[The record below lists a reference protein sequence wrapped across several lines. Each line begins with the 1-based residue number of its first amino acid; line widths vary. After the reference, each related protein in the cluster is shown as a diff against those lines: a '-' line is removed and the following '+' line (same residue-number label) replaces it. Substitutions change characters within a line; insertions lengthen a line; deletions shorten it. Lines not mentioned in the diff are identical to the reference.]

1 MFDVRSGKYVGFLDV
16 RDLIAFI
23 VFEAKEKVKAKA
35 EHGAHGA
42 MDRVKYVTTLP
53 LRLCANANTR
63 NAQHTHVPFHPTPTQ
78 TLALRV

>member
-42 MDRVKYVTTLP
+42 MDRVKYVTTS
-53 LRLCANANTR
+53 RAR
-63 NAQHTHVPFHPTPTQ
+63 TQ
-78 TLALRV
+78 TRATHCALTFRSLQYLPKR